1 MEDKIKH
8 ILGKENFSK
17 QDLVVLL
24 EAEGEGRRL
33 LFEKSA
39 AVKEQHVGNKVY
51 YRGLVEFSNL
61 CGKNCY
67 YCGIR
72 AGNKSA
78 HRYEA
83 TEEEVMEAAAYAW
96 RNRFGSMVIQAG
108 ERSGARFVDRI
119 ERLVRQ
125 IKKMSGGELG
135 ITLSLGE
142 QSEETYRR
150 WFDAGAH
157 RYLLRIEVSN
167 PALYPTFHPANKTHD
182 YHARLECLHLL
193 RKVGYQVGSGV
204 MIGLPF
210 QTVEDLADDLLF
222 FRKHDIDMVGM
233 GPYIEHVHTP
243 LYRHRDRLLPK
254 MERFYLSLK
263 MVAVLRILMKDI
275 NIAAT
280 TAMQAIDPL
289 GREKAVKV
297 GANIIMPNLTPTKY
311 REDYLLYE
319 DKPCTDED
327 AEECKRCLEARIHM
341 AGAEVGYGEWGDSK
355 HFQNRQPE
363 DVDPPGSPPEA
374 APRGHPES
382 ANPSDKNPNTH

>member
-1 MEDKIKH
+1 MNKTISH
-8 ILGKENFSK
+8 ILTQEKFSK
-17 QDLVVLL
+17 SDIATLL
-24 EAEGEGRRL
+24 GADENDRKL
-33 LFEKSA
+33 IFEKAA
-39 AVKEQHVGNKVY
+39 AVKEAYVGNKVY

-72 AGNKSA
+72 AGNKRA
-78 HRYEA
+78 HRYEV
-83 TEEEVMEAAAYAW
+83 TEEEVLDATRYAW
-96 RNRFGSMVIQAG
+96 ENKFGSVVIQAG
-108 ERSGARFVDRI
+108 ERSGKRFTARI
-119 ERLVRQ
+119 EHIIKQ
-125 IKKMSGGELG
+125 IKEMSKGELG

-142 QSEETYRR
+142 QNEETFQR

-167 PALYPTFHPANKTHD
+167 PELYKKYHPNNKTHD
-182 YHARLECLHLL
+182 YQARLDSLALL

-210 QTVEDLADDLLF
+210 QSLNDLADDLLF
-222 FRKHDIDMVGM
+222 LQKHDIDMVGM
-233 GPYIEHVHTP
+233 GPYIEHEHTP
-243 LYRHRDRLLPK
+243 LYQYKDKLLPK
-254 MERFYLSLK
+254 IERFYLSLK
-263 MVAVLRILMKDI
+263 MVAILRIMMKDI

-289 GREKAVKV
+289 GREKAIKV
-297 GANIIMPNLTPTKY
+297 GANIIMPNLTPTRY

-341 AGAEVGYGEWGDSK
+341 AGAQVGYGEWGDSK
-355 HFQNRQPE
+355 HFRK
-363 DVDPPGSPPEA
+363 
-374 APRGHPES
+374 RT
-382 ANPSDKNPNTH
+382 K